1 MRIRITR
8 VHHGHQL
15 QCIRA
20 DGSYTTAATGPDL
33 PHHDLAHYVAER
45 VMDMNQ
51 GFFGAIAAGRSIHE
65 LSDPTVIRSLP
76 PEAWDAEILARTLQG
91 TDNGTVRL
99 EDFIASVTA
108 ERGAPLSGLGP
119 EQVASMQREFRSLLG
134 EWNAVPEGAA
144 LELTWP

>member
-8 VHHGHQL
+8 TVQGHQL
-15 QCIRA
+15 QCIRT
-20 DGSYTTAATGPDL
+20 DGSFTNAATGPDL

-45 VMDMNQ
+45 VMVMDH
-51 GFFGAIAAGRSIHE
+51 GFFGAIAAGRSIRE
-65 LSDPTVIRSLP
+65 LSDPSIIRSLP

-99 EDFIASVTA
+99 EDFITSVTA

-119 EQVASMQREFRSLLG
+119 EQVAHMEREFRSLVE
-134 EWNAVPEGAA
+134 EWTAVPEGGA